1 MKLITLILIIIN
13 ILTLSSRAEMAYID
27 MGLILK
33 KSELGKS
40 LNEKITLLENNHIT
54 KFKQIESKL
63 ISKEKSL
70 LAQKN
75 ILDQNEFEKK
85 LDLLTAEIKKYR
97 SDKKLSENKLNKIKI
112 DDTKE
117 ILKIL
122 NPIIT
127 NYVDKNSIS
136 IVIPKKN
143 IIVGKK
149 KLDITY
155 EIINLLNLEATNI
168 KFWYEKLFF

>member
-1 MKLITLILIIIN
+1 MKLIVLILIIIN
-13 ILTLSSRAEMAYID
+13 ILSFSSKAEIAYLD
-27 MGLILK
+27 MGLLLK
-33 KSELGKS
+33 KSEVGKS
-40 LNEKITLLENNHIT
+40 LDEKITLLKNKHIT
-54 KFKQIESKL
+54 KFKKIESKL

-85 LDLLTAEIKKYR
+85 LDLLSEEIKKYR
-97 SDKKLSENKLNKIKI
+97 SDKKVSENKLNKIKM

-149 KLDITY
+149 KLDITN
-155 EIINLLNLEATNI
+155 EIINILNLEATSI
-168 KFWYEKLFF
+168 KF

>member
-1 MKLITLILIIIN
+1 MKLIILILIIIK
-13 ILTLSSRAEMAYID
+13 ILTFGSKAEIAYLD
-27 MGLILK
+27 MSLLLK
-33 KSELGKS
+33 NSKVGKS
-40 LNEKITLLENNHIT
+40 LNEKINLLKSNHIT
-54 KFKQIESKL
+54 KFKQIETKL
-63 ISKEKSL
+63 ISKEKNL

-85 LDLLTAEIKKYR
+85 LDLLSEEIKRYR

-112 DDTKE
+112 DDTTE

-149 KLDITY
+149 TLDITN
-155 EIINLLNLEATNI
+155 EIINLLNLEAANI
-168 KFWYEKLFF
+168 KF

>member
-1 MKLITLILIIIN
+1 MKFILLILIVIN
-13 ILTLSSRAEMAYID
+13 IFTLGSKAEIAYLD
-27 MGLILK
+27 MSLLLN
-33 KSELGKS
+33 KSEIGKS
-40 LNEKITLLENNHIT
+40 LNEKITLLKKKHISQ
-54 KFKQIESKL
+54 FKQMESVL

-75 ILDQNEFEKK
+75 ILDENEFERKI
-85 LDLLTAEIKKYR
+85 DLLSEEIKKYR

-112 DDTKE
+112 D
-117 ILKIL
+117 
-122 NPIIT
+122 PIIT

-149 KLDITY
+149 KLDITN

-168 KFWYEKLFF
+168 KF

>member
-1 MKLITLILIIIN
+1 MKLIVLILIIIN
-13 ILTLSSRAEMAYID
+13 ILSFSSKAEIAYLD
-27 MGLILK
+27 MGLLLK
-33 KSELGKS
+33 KSEVGKS
-40 LNEKITLLENNHIT
+40 LDEKITLLKNKHIT
-54 KFKQIESKL
+54 KFKKIESKL

-85 LDLLTAEIKKYR
+85 LDLLSEEIKKYR
-97 SDKKLSENKLNKIKI
+97 SDKKVSENKLNKIKM

-149 KLDITY
+149 KLDITN
-155 EIINLLNLEATNI
+155 EIINILNLEATNI
-168 KFWYEKLFF
+168 KF

>member
-1 MKLITLILIIIN
+1 MKLIVLILIIIN
-13 ILTLSSRAEMAYID
+13 ILSFSSKAEIAYLD
-27 MGLILK
+27 MGLLLK
-33 KSELGKS
+33 KSEVGKS
-40 LNEKITLLENNHIT
+40 LDEKITLLKNKHIT
-54 KFKQIESKL
+54 KFKKIESKL

-85 LDLLTAEIKKYR
+85 LDLLSEEIKKYR

-136 IVIPKKN
+136 IVMPKKN

-149 KLDITY
+149 KLDITN
-155 EIINLLNLEATNI
+155 EIINILNLEATNI
-168 KFWYEKLFF
+168 KF

>member
-1 MKLITLILIIIN
+1 MKLIALILIIIN
-13 ILTLSSRAEMAYID
+13 ILTFSSKAEIAYID
-27 MGLILK
+27 MGFILK
-33 KSELGKS
+33 KSEVGKS

-54 KFKQIESKL
+54 KFKQIENKL

-85 LDLLTAEIKKYR
+85 LDLLSEEIKKYR

-136 IVIPKKN
+136 IVMPKKN

-149 KLDITY
+149 KLDITN
-155 EIINLLNLEATNI
+155 EIINLLNLETTNI
-168 KFWYEKLFF
+168 KF

>member
-1 MKLITLILIIIN
+1 MKLILLILIVIN
-13 ILTLSSRAEMAYID
+13 IFTLGSKAEIAYLD
-27 MGLILK
+27 MSLLLN
-33 KSELGKS
+33 KSEIGKS
-40 LNEKITLLENNHIT
+40 LNEKITLLKKKHIT
-54 KFKQIESKL
+54 QFKQMESEL

-75 ILDQNEFEKK
+75 ILDENEFEKK
-85 LDLLTAEIKKYR
+85 LDLLSEEIKKYR

-112 DDTKE
+112 DDTTE

-149 KLDITY
+149 KLDITN

-168 KFWYEKLFF
+168 KF

>member
-1 MKLITLILIIIN
+1 MKLIVLILIILN
-13 ILTLSSRAEMAYID
+13 IFTFSSKAEIAYLD
-27 MGLILK
+27 MGHLLN
-33 KSELGKS
+33 KSEIGKS
-40 LNEKITLLENNHIT
+40 LNEKITLLKNNHTT

-85 LDLLTAEIKKYR
+85 LDLLSEEIKKYR

-112 DDTKE
+112 DDTTE

-149 KLDITY
+149 NLDITN

-168 KFWYEKLFF
+168 KF

>member
-1 MKLITLILIIIN
+1 MKLLVLILLIIN
-13 ILTLSSRAEMAYID
+13 ILSFGSKAEIAYLD
-27 MGLILK
+27 MGLLLK
-33 KSELGKS
+33 KSEVGKS
-40 LNEKITLLENNHIT
+40 LNEKITLLKNKHIT
-54 KFKQIESKL
+54 KFKKIESKL

-85 LDLLTAEIKKYR
+85 LDLLSEEIKKYR
-97 SDKKLSENKLNKIKI
+97 SDKKVSENKLNKIKM

-149 KLDITY
+149 KLDITN
-155 EIINLLNLEATNI
+155 EIINILNLEATNI
-168 KFWYEKLFF
+168 KF

>member
-1 MKLITLILIIIN
+1 MKLIVLILIIIN
-13 ILTLSSRAEMAYID
+13 ILSFSSKAEIAYLD
-27 MGLILK
+27 MGLLLK
-33 KSELGKS
+33 KSEVGKS
-40 LNEKITLLENNHIT
+40 LDEKITLLKNKHIT
-54 KFKQIESKL
+54 KFKKIESKL

-85 LDLLTAEIKKYR
+85 LDLLSEEIKKYR
-97 SDKKLSENKLNKIKI
+97 SDKKISENKLNKIKM

-149 KLDITY
+149 KLDITN
-155 EIINLLNLEATNI
+155 EIINILNLEATNI
-168 KFWYEKLFF
+168 KF

>member
-1 MKLITLILIIIN
+1 MKLIVLILIIIN
-13 ILTLSSRAEMAYID
+13 ILSFSSKAEIAYLD
-27 MGLILK
+27 MGLLLK
-33 KSELGKS
+33 KSEVGKS
-40 LNEKITLLENNHIT
+40 LNEKITLLKNKHIT
-54 KFKQIESKL
+54 KFKKIESKL

-85 LDLLTAEIKKYR
+85 LDLLSEEIKKYR
-97 SDKKLSENKLNKIKI
+97 SDKKVSENKLNKIKM

-149 KLDITY
+149 KLDITN
-155 EIINLLNLEATNI
+155 EIINILNLEATNI
-168 KFWYEKLFF
+168 KF

>member
-1 MKLITLILIIIN
+1 MKLIFLILIIIN
-13 ILTLSSRAEMAYID
+13 IFTIGSKAEIAYLD
-27 MGLILK
+27 MSMLLK
-33 KSELGKS
+33 KSDVGKS
-40 LNEKITLLENNHIT
+40 LNEKITLLKTNHIT

-85 LDLLTAEIKKYR
+85 LDLLSEEIKKFR

-112 DDTKE
+112 EDTTE

-127 NYVDKNSIS
+127 NYVDQNSIS

-149 KLDITY
+149 KLDITN

-168 KFWYEKLFF
+168 KF